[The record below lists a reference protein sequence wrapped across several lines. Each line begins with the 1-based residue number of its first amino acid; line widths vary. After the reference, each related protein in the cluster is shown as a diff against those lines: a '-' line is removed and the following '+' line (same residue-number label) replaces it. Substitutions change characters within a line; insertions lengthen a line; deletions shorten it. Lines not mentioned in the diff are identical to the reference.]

1 MLIGSNQ
8 GEILQVIL
16 VGCGDEHTAVV
27 TDTGRLFTFGCNE
40 WGQLGL
46 GHNNNTQRPSC
57 VKVHYDSPSIIERN
71 SLQVKISFETATVYP
86 RNSNPF
92 YIVNYYRKMGNSF
105 LDIK

>member
-1 MLIGSNQ
+1 M
-8 GEILQVIL
+8 QVIL

-57 VKVHYDSPSIIERN
+57 VKVQYVYASISGLYWVTQKLPQIYTANHAIFPIRIR
-71 SLQVKISFETATVYP
+71 KITVQ
-86 RNSNPF
+86 
-92 YIVNYYRKMGNSF
+92 ICGNF
-105 LDIK
+105 WVTQ